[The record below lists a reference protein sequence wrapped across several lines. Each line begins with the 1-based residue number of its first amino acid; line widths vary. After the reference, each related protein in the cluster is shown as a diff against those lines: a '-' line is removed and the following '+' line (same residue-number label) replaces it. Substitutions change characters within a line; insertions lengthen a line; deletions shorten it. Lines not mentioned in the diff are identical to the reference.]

1 MGKIADALN
10 KYAHERRTSRTAGLT
25 RADLNV
31 LLSYDRKTCHLLNT
45 DTANGQINNQSAE
58 ALRNKGT
65 IQRLLANKLIYP
77 GGKLTAKGL
86 RECEGLQ
93 KELKSEPR
101 PASAGTE
108 NQKTDRA
115 SSVRPSDVEVAP
127 DKDRTPLKAAL
138 PETRHLREVKP
149 ETHRLRQVK
158 KEEGSKAGAS
168 ASGKPPEQKTKRSLP
183 TTQRPADTA
192 DVKNAAKPKEDKR
205 AAAPIE
211 SAPGASQRESG
222 QDHPQAAEQ
231 PGPDKRRALDRNL
244 ISLLEPR
251 SYEAEQFKIL
261 RTGILFPIAG
271 EVPKSILVTSALP
284 GEGKTFVAA
293 NLAVSI
299 ALNINRHVL
308 LMDCDI
314 RKPDI
319 HRQFGLGKVPGL
331 NEYLMQKS
339 ELGSLLVRT
348 DIDRLTILPGGE
360 PSQSPSELM
369 SSERMTELIE
379 EVKHRY
385 YDRLIVIDSPP
396 TNLAAETGFLARQV
410 DGILVVA
417 KYGKT
422 PRKDIADLLELL
434 GSDKILGVVL
444 NRVDMALKRKYG
456 YKYSGKYRGYYK

>member
-10 KYAHERRTSRTAGLT
+10 RYANERRASRTTGLT

-31 LLSYDRKTCHLLNT
+31 LLGYDRKTCHLLNT

-58 ALRNKGT
+58 ALNNKAT

-77 GGKLTAKGL
+77 GGKLTARGL

-93 KELKSEPR
+93 KESMSEPR
-101 PASAGTE
+101 SASVGTE

-115 SSVRPSDVEVAP
+115 SSVRPSDAEVEP
-127 DKDRTPLKAAL
+127 GKDRTPLKAAL
-138 PETRHLREVKP
+138 PETRHLRQVKP

-158 KEEGSKAGAS
+158 KDAGSKAGTI
-168 ASGKPPEQKTKRSLP
+168 ASGKPPGQKTKRSSP

-192 DVKNAAKPKEDKR
+192 DVKNAAKPKEDKS

-211 SAPGASQRESG
+211 SAPGAIQRESG
-222 QDHPQAAEQ
+222 QDHPKAAEQ
-231 PGPDKRRALDRNL
+231 PGPDKRQALDRNL
-244 ISLLEPR
+244 ISLLEPQ

-299 ALNINRHVL
+299 ALNINKHVL

-319 HRQFGLGKVPGL
+319 HRQFGLGEVPGL

-348 DIDRLTILPGGE
+348 DVDRLTILPGGE

-369 SSERMTELIE
+369 SSERMAELIA

-417 KYGKT
+417 KHGKT
-422 PRKDIADLLELL
+422 PRKDVADLLELL
-434 GSDKILGVVL
+434 GSDKIIGVVL

-456 YKYSGKYRGYYK
+456 YKYNGKYRGYYK